1 MRIFGVCFVL
11 YFIPY
16 CSSIFGHISK
26 FKLGLSEFGE
36 TYLSET
42 MVKLVKHRYFFLRH
56 PVFPDP
62 VLVNVRQ
69 RQAAP
74 GSAAARKF

>member
-16 CSSIFGHISK
+16 CSNIFARISK

-36 TYLSET
+36 AYLSET
-42 MVKLVKHRYFFLRH
+42 MVKLVKHRYFFFETLSISR
-56 PVFPDP
+56 PSAGKCP
-62 VLVNVRQ
+62 
-69 RQAAP
+69 AAP